1 MKTHTL
7 DQFAPDVRGRGRT
20 AFANDH
26 IHSDLAELG
35 AAFAGGELHAV
46 AFELSPEAGL
56 VTLAEVYAYRI
67 FRAKRVGAD
76 GRLVRLV
83 RLVLRFARDGFVI
96 VHERGDGCIYA
107 GSEEKARALFAELE
121 AVLGEAPETAIERA
135 DDFRQYPDH
144 ADCNS

>member
-7 DQFAPDVRGRGRT
+7 NEFAPDVRGRGRT
-20 AFANDH
+20 AFANDD

-67 FRAKRVGAD
+67 FRAQRAD
-76 GRLVRLV
+76 GRLV
-83 RLVLRFARDGFVI
+83 RLVLRFARDSFVI

-107 GSEEKARALFAELE
+107 GSAEKARALFAELE
-121 AVLGEAPETAIERA
+121 AVLGETEAVT
-135 DDFRQYPDH
+135 
-144 ADCNS
+144 

>member
-1 MKTHTL
+1 MITFMNTHTL
-7 DQFAPDVRGRGRT
+7 NQFAPDVRGRGRT
-20 AFANDH
+20 AFANDD

-67 FRAKRVGAD
+67 FRAQRAGAD
-76 GRLVRLV
+76 GRLG
-83 RLVLRFARDGFVI
+83 RLVLRFARDVFVI

-107 GSEEKARALFAELE
+107 GSAEKARALFAELE
-121 AVLGEAPETAIERA
+121 AVLEETEAVT
-135 DDFRQYPDH
+135 
-144 ADCNS
+144 